1 MNYINFFSDRLCKES
16 AFQAFCGVCGF
27 TGDLANLSNWSVL
40 STHPEYPVYNKII
53 RYDNT
58 DYAIGETQPNSLFDL
73 EFPTSAIYDGHTI
86 LHDTISNGGGAYDN
100 AFFISTVHG
109 NSPYSA
115 YIRLYAVLGGL
126 SGTDAVIKC
135 QLGIYTQTPWDDTR
149 QTWSYAYDVS
159 QGNTAGFS
167 RDITFPLATTSQ
179 FAQIKLYKCT
189 IQAKEF
195 YCFVFGVNAAGEIA
209 PNDTAEFILIPTV
222 NFIDRIPK
230 PYVGPVSKES
240 AQAAFAGDRYAD
252 SVLPRDLTGQT
263 NPYGFNVSD
272 VFLTEITREQ
282 YYKIVGT
289 IYNGLSGNILDK
301 LGQVVV
307 AIASAAGVVD
317 GNAHRPKDEVETIV
331 GGVLCCHSVP
341 RFGTFASTGT
351 VLLTNI
357 CGYHMYDLEYAPA
370 LKCIEPLQ
378 TQTIDCGI
386 IPRQTGNYLDFSPY
400 TTCILSIPILG
411 DIEIEPSA
419 LLGNHL
425 SLHFNM
431 DVFSGILSCDICI
444 TYTSGKFAGV
454 SWIYATMQGG
464 CSCDFPIV
472 GAGANANPLL
482 KIAGSIA
489 GVATGGASK
498 LPTAIYDVYDSVQ
511 SAAYSTPVKR
521 SGNTNAGVLLSP
533 YKIYLTITTPNN
545 SNAADF
551 WSLAGIPSHMSG
563 TVGSFSGYTIFEHV
577 DLSGVSGATE
587 SEISEIESALYGG
600 VWL

>member
-27 TGDLANLSNWSVL
+27 TGDLANLSNWAAL
-40 STHPEYPVYNKII
+40 TTHPEYTTYIKYISAS
-53 RYDNT
+53 DT
-58 DYAIGETQPNSLFDL
+58 GYAISDTQPNSLFDL
-73 EFPTSAIYDGHTI
+73 AFSTSAIYDGHTV
-86 LHDTISNGGGAYDN
+86 LHDTQTNGGSAYDN
-100 AFFISTVHG
+100 AFYISTIHG
-109 NSPYSA
+109 DVPYSV
-115 YIRLYAVLGGL
+115 YLRLYAVMGGL
-126 SGTDAVIKC
+126 SGNDAIVKC
-135 QLGIYTQTPWDDTR
+135 QLGVYEQTPWDDTR
-149 QTWSYAYDVS
+149 QTWNYSTVS
-159 QGNTAGFS
+159 RGNTAGFS
-167 RDITFPLATTSQ
+167 AEISIETPQTSQ
-179 FAQIKLYKCT
+179 FAQIKLYKCV
-189 IQAKEF
+189 IQEKEF
-195 YCFVFGVNAAGEIA
+195 YCLVFGVNAAGVISPTNPA
-209 PNDTAEFILIPTV
+209 AFVLIPTV

-263 NPYGFNVSD
+263 NPYGFNNGD
-272 VFLTEITREQ
+272 VYLTEITREQ
-282 YYKIVGT
+282 YYKIVNAL
-289 IYNGLSGNILDK
+289 YNGFSGNILNK
-301 LGQVVV
+301 AGQVITE
-307 AIASAAGVVD
+307 IASTAGIVD
-317 GNAHRPKDEVETIV
+317 GNAHRPRDEIETMI
-331 GGVLCCHSVP
+331 GGIICCHAVP
-341 RFGTFASTGT
+341 QMGGFASTGL
-351 VLLTNI
+351 VGVSSI
-357 CGYHMYDLEYAPA
+357 CGYHLFNTDTAPQ
-370 LKCIEPLQ
+370 LKCIDSFQ
-378 TQTIDCGI
+378 TETIDCGI
-386 IPRQTGNYLDFSPY
+386 ISRQTGNYLDFSPY

-454 SWIYATMQGG
+454 QWIYATMQGG

-498 LPTAIYDVYDSVQ
+498 LPTAVYNVYDAVQ

-533 YKIYLTITTPNN
+533 YKIYLTVTTPNN

-551 WSLAGIPSHMSG
+551 WNLAGIPSHMSG
-563 TVGSFSGYTIFEHV
+563 TVGDFSGYTVFEHV

-587 SEISEIESALYGG
+587 SELAEIESALYGG